1 MKTCSFVYLLP
12 RPAREE
18 TECIFMGKIFKLFFL
33 VAHLGELKELIPIY
47 HLVFHFS
54 VEKELSFL
62 KKK

>member
-1 MKTCSFVYLLP
+1 
-12 RPAREE
+12 
-18 TECIFMGKIFKLFFL
+18 MGKIFKLFFL